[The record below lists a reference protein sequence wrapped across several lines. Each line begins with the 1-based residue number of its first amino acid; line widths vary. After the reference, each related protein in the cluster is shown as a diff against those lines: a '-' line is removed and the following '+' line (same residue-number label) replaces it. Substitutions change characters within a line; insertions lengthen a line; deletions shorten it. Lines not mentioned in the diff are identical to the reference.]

1 MRPNIPAKCVI
12 DRFVEYHRRP
22 FTVKDVA
29 NDTGLHTKTVRNLL
43 PQLVREGRI
52 RVMLR
57 EPSGTIYGKV
67 PVTQNMPTGK
77 RSDWTPRM
85 DKLQHFYDLVAKHPH
100 IDDIRKH
107 TPYSQETVY
116 RYLRILVIDGCL
128 KKLHEIYKQVEF
140 KPTYRPWSAYKGTS
154 QQLSRFRMNEREK
167 IIKEIQHDCE
177 RKDLELPEFD
187 ENTPIKKLKYL
198 RDRCFYL
205 SYGLGGYDQG

>member
-1 MRPNIPAKCVI
+1 MRPNIPAKRVI
-12 DRFVEYHRRP
+12 DRFVEYHKRP

-29 NDTGLHTKTVRNLL
+29 NDTGIHPKTVRNLL
-43 PQLVREGRI
+43 PQFVREGRI

-57 EPSGTIYGKV
+57 EPGGNIFGKV
-67 PVTQNMPTGK
+67 PVAQNTPTGK

-116 RYLRILVIDGCL
+116 RYLRILVIDGCIS
-128 KKLHEIYKQVEF
+128 KYCGIYTQKEF
-140 KPTYRPWSAYKGTS
+140 KPTFRPWSAYKGTC
-154 QQLSRFRMNEREK
+154 QQLSKYRMNERER
-167 IIKEIQHDCE
+167 IIKEIEHDCE

-187 ENTPIKKLKYL
+187 ENTPIEKLKYL